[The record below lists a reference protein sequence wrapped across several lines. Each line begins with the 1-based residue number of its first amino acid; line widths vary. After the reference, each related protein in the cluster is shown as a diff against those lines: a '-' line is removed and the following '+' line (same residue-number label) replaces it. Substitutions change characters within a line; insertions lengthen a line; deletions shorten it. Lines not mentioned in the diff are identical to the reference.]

1 MEANLFDT
9 TPATRPV
16 ATKDPVRFRLDRL
29 RVNNGLS
36 PCSILSI
43 ISGSV
48 EQTVDKTPESRHFD
62 VFDRR
67 EPMKTNRTDAW
78 QEWLPRIAEAGLS
91 GDRQR
96 LELLLIDIIRN
107 LKRHCPGVSQE
118 LGQVLANYATNP
130 GSLRWKESG
139 PPPVDGDEGLALL
152 RVLCDDSAPSPIL
165 PPEIAERVQQFLTE
179 RRDAG
184 DLLREGF
191 APPSSLLLT
200 GLPGTGKSML
210 ARWLAAELHL
220 PLVVQDL
227 AASISSF
234 LGKTG
239 FNLRRTLDYARNRPC
254 VLLLD
259 EFDALAK
266 RRDDQSEVGELK
278 RIVNVLLKEL
288 EEWPIHSILVAAT
301 NHPALLDPAIRRR
314 FHIVLDLP
322 LPGLTE
328 RHQILA
334 RVASR
339 FGDELPSGVLAA
351 CGAAL
356 DGWSGSDLET
366 TMQAAVRKHLVS
378 GQSMVRSLFDE
389 VCRQANGDLQGKS
402 IGTLIR
408 AVQGASKGEYTV
420 RELATLFD
428 KSASTI
434 QHHLKK
440 DAVHG

>member
-1 MEANLFDT
+1 MHAV
-9 TPATRPV
+9 PAGLPITQNDPV
-16 ATKDPVRFRLDRL
+16 AFGLDRL
-29 RVNNGLS
+29 EGNICLS
-36 PCSILSI
+36 PCSISSI

-48 EQTVDKTPESRHFD
+48 ERRLDNTQKSRHSD
-62 VFDRR
+62 AFDRW
-67 EPMKTNRTDAW
+67 EIMKHNRTDAW

-96 LELLLIDIIRN
+96 LELLLIDVIRS
-107 LKRHCPGVSQE
+107 LKRHCPGVSHE
-118 LGQVLANYATNP
+118 LGQILANYATNP

-139 PPPVDGDEGLALL
+139 PPPVDEDEGVALL
-152 RVLCDDSAPSPIL
+152 RVLSHDSAPSPIL
-165 PPEIAERVQQFLTE
+165 PPDVAERVQQFLSE
-179 RRDAG
+179 RREAG

-200 GLPGTGKSML
+200 GQPGTGKSML
-210 ARWLAAELHL
+210 ARWLAAELRL

-288 EEWPIHSILVAAT
+288 EEWPIHSVLVAAT

-314 FHIVLDLP
+314 FHLVLDLP
-322 LPGLTE
+322 LPGQME
-328 RHQILA
+328 RQQILA

-339 FGDELPSGVLAA
+339 FGDQLPSAMLTA

-356 DGWSGSDLET
+356 EGWSGSDLET

-378 GQSMVRSLFDE
+378 SQSMVRCLLDE
-389 VCRQANGDLQGKS
+389 VSRQANGVLPGKS

-408 AVQGASKGEYTV
+408 AVQDASKGDYTV

-428 KSASTI
+428 KSVSTI

-440 DAVHG
+440 DAIHG

>member
-1 MEANLFDT
+1 MET
-9 TPATRPV
+9 TASTPTG
-16 ATKDPVRFRLDRL
+16 TEKDPVPYRIDRL
-29 RVNNGLS
+29 GRNNCLS
-36 PCSILSI
+36 HCSILPI
-43 ISGSV
+43 ISVSV
-48 EQTVDKTPESRHFD
+48 EQTADKTPKSRLLG
-62 VFDRR
+62 VFDQW
-67 EPMKTNRTDAW
+67 ESMKTNRTDAW

-96 LELLLIDIIRN
+96 LELMLVDIVRT
-107 LKRHCPGVSQE
+107 LKRQCPGVSQE
-118 LGQVLANYATNP
+118 LGQILANYATNP
-130 GSLRWKESG
+130 SSLRWKESG
-139 PPPVDGDEGLALL
+139 PPPVDADEGLALL
-152 RVLCDDSAPSPIL
+152 RVSNDDSAPSPIL
-165 PPEIAERVQQFLTE
+165 PPGIAERVQQFLSE

-184 DLLREGF
+184 GLLREGF

-200 GLPGTGKSML
+200 GQPGTGKSML
-210 ARWLAAELHL
+210 ARWLAAELRM
-220 PLVVQDL
+220 PLVIQDL

-288 EEWPIHSILVAAT
+288 EAWPIHSVLIAAT

-314 FHIVLDLP
+314 FNIVLDLP

-328 RHQILA
+328 RQQILS

-339 FGDELPSGVLAA
+339 FGDDLPPGVLMA

-356 DGWSGSDLET
+356 EGWSGSDLET
-366 TMQAAVRKHLVS
+366 AMQAAVRKHLVS
-378 GQSMVRSLFDE
+378 NISMVRSLIDE
-389 VCRQANGDLQGKS
+389 VCRQADGDLQGKS

-408 AVQGASKGEYTV
+408 AVQGSSKGEFTV

-434 QHHLKK
+434 QHHLKR
-440 DAVHG
+440 DAAHG

>member
-1 MEANLFDT
+1 MDALRIAPKRPANSTGL
-9 TPATRPV
+9 
-16 ATKDPVRFRLDRL
+16 FRLDRL
-29 RVNNGLS
+29 GVNNSLS

-43 ISGSV
+43 ISDSI
-48 EQTVDKTPESRHFD
+48 ERTVDNVQESRRFD
-62 VFDRR
+62 VFDARGS
-67 EPMKTNRTDAW
+67 MKTNRTEAW
-78 QEWLPRIAEAGLS
+78 QEWLPRIAEAGLA

-96 LELLLIDIIRN
+96 LELMLVDIIRS
-107 LKRHCPGVSQE
+107 LKRHSPGVSHE
-118 LGQVLANYATNP
+118 LGQILANYATNP

-139 PPPVDGDEGLALL
+139 PPPVDEDEGLALL
-152 RVLCDDSAPSPIL
+152 RVLCDDAAPSPVL
-165 PPEIAERVQQFLTE
+165 PPDISERVNQFLSE

-184 DLLREGF
+184 ELLREGF

-200 GLPGTGKSML
+200 GQPGTGKSML

-288 EEWPIHSILVAAT
+288 EEWPIHSILIAAT
-301 NHPALLDPAIRRR
+301 NHPALLDPAIKRR

-322 LPGLTE
+322 LPGPTE
-328 RHQILA
+328 RQQILS

-356 DGWSGSDLET
+356 EGWSGSDLET

-378 GQSMVRSLFDE
+378 SQSMVRSLLDE
-389 VCRQANGDLQGKS
+389 VCRQADGDFQGKS

-408 AVQGASKGEYTV
+408 AVQGASKGEFTV
-420 RELATLFD
+420 RELASLFD
-428 KSASTI
+428 KSTSTI

-440 DAVHG
+440 DAAHG